1 MAALEVASSQ
11 PLEGRFTMPEIEETE
26 QVVEEPQESETAP
39 EADGAEEEP
48 FDRARAEAKIRK
60 ANSEAKSLRER
71 LKLLEPLATKA
82 KELEDAQKTETER
95 LNDQLTA
102 QRERAEKAIRAAV
115 ASKVEALARD
125 FADPEDAVGSLE
137 LTAYVDEDG
146 AIDTG
151 AIKDALADLLKRK
164 PHWARPDDGGPRRPA
179 PDRTQG
185 SSGNGNR
192 TPSTPAEEFAGLMA
206 KALKGR

>member
-1 MAALEVASSQ
+1 MAALEVAFSQ
-11 PLEGRFTMPEIEETE
+11 PLEGRFTMPENEETE
-26 QVVEEPQESETAP
+26 QSVEDPQEPDIAL
-39 EADGAEEEP
+39 EAAGAEEEP

-60 ANSEAKSLRER
+60 ANSEAKSLRDR
-71 LKLLEPLATKA
+71 LKLLEPLAAKA
-82 KELEDAQKTETER
+82 KELEDAQKTEAEQLT
-95 LNDQLTA
+95 DQLAT

-125 FADPEDAVGSLE
+125 FADPEDAVGSLD

-146 AIDTG
+146 AIDTD
-151 AIKDALADLLKRK
+151 AIKDALAELLKRK
-164 PHWARPDDGGPRRPA
+164 PHWARPDEGGPRRPA

-192 TPSTPAEEFAGLMA
+192 TPPTPA
-206 KALKGR
+206 KSSPDSCSRP